1 MADTLG
7 EDPQYVGLALGGS
20 CLARRGRVTGCH
32 PKDPNFSQYLS
43 YGMSYASLQAER
55 IPHCKMRRA
64 EGKDQDGDGV
74 SCAEKA
80 VWKGPSATE
89 ESVHMPDRI

>member
-1 MADTLG
+1 MWGWPWEGPAWQG
-7 EDPQYVGLALGGS
+7 EDVSP
-20 CLARRGRVTGCH
+20 GCH

-74 SCAEKA
+74 LCAEKA